1 MKNILVTGGVGF
13 IGTNLITDLVKLG
26 YNVTSLDDYSAGLK
40 TNEIQGAKYVNLDI
54 ELIDKIGADIDICFH
69 LAAKS
74 RVQPSFKDP
83 REYFRV
89 IQIGPQNILQ
99 LYR

>member
-13 IGTNLITDLVKLG
+13 IGTNLITELLKLG
-26 YNVTSLDDYSAGLK
+26 YNVISIDDYSSGLK
-40 TNEIQGAKYVNLDI
+40 TNEAKNAQYINLDI
-54 ELIDKIGADIDICFH
+54 ESIDKIDTDIDLCFH

-83 REYFRV
+83 TEYFRV
-89 IQIGPQNILQ
+89 NVHGTMKVMEWA
-99 LYR
+99 